1 VASSWRVKPPTISNS
16 LRLSRAP
23 LFHGFGQI
31 AEQKFY
37 RMSIEQGWID
47 LRIIDLRI
55 IDLRIIDLCIKR
67 AFGPYR

>member
-1 VASSWRVKPPTISNS
+1 MAGKAPTISNS

-23 LFHGFGQI
+23 LFHGSGQI

-55 IDLRIIDLCIKR
+55 IDLCIKR